1 MFKNLTSE
9 GWKSNFQIFQIVMQ
23 IIEIMK
29 NPEDSENYFQSN
41 AKNEELLTMYKTDK
55 EKYKQT
61 VTKEQEYV
69 MVWIRPFSIW
79 FKST

>member
-1 MFKNLTSE
+1 M
-9 GWKSNFQIFQIVMQ
+9 QIV
-23 IIEIMK
+23 EIMK

-69 MVWIRPFSIW
+69 MV
-79 FKST
+79 